1 MNEKNDAI
9 AKRNLELC
17 GEVGIG
23 GLNKTLN
30 VEFLVAEP
38 DCVEARMP
46 IGPHITQPFGFVH
59 GGATIALLES
69 VASLGAQ
76 LRCNLETE
84 QPFGVDVHVRH
95 RKSGRAGYV
104 RGVAQYDHDEPSHG
118 RAGGIKQY
126 WTVTAYDDAGD
137 VMSEGTIIVKVV
149 ERARLAARDA

>member
-1 MNEKNDAI
+1 MNEKHDAI

-46 IGPHITQPFGFVH
+46 IGPHITQPFGLVH

-69 VASLGAQ
+69 AASLGAG
-76 LRCNLETE
+76 LRCNLEKE

-104 RGVAQYDHDEPSHG
+104 RGVAQYDHDEPSYG